1 MRFLRR
7 FLIRLSN
14 FATRRSADQR
24 LQEELAEH
32 LAFQTEENLR
42 AVEQA
47 ATGIAAIARVAE
59 SHASAAEEVTASS
72 EEQSAACEQM
82 SATAA
87 TLHRGAMRLREL
99 VDGLGARTNGNG
111 AN

>member
-1 MRFLRR
+1 
-7 FLIRLSN
+7 
-14 FATRRSADQR
+14 
-24 LQEELAEH
+24 
-32 LAFQTEENLR
+32 
-42 AVEQA
+42 
-47 ATGIAAIARVAE
+47 
-59 SHASAAEEVTASS
+59 
-72 EEQSAACEQM
+72 M